1 MFMRQLIFLLFSI
14 LFYSCD
20 HRKQQDQL
28 SSWERQAKQVT
39 IIRDQWGIPHVF
51 GKSDA
56 DAVFG
61 LTFAQ
66 CEDDFNRVEVN
77 YINAM
82 GRMAEVE
89 GEESLMS
96 DLRMR
101 LFMDTTKAAV
111 IYNDSPEWMKK
122 LLNAFAD
129 GANYYLYTHPETKP
143 KLITRFRPWMP
154 LMFSEGSIG
163 GDIETISLAELAALY
178 DGGKE
183 MAYLEPALSEWEKEP
198 TGSNGFALAP
208 SKSATGNSLFLIN
221 PHTSFYFRPE
231 VHMVSEEG
239 LNAYGAVTWGQF
251 FVYQGFNEK
260 CGWMH
265 TSSRADAIDEY
276 EETMVKEGEELF
288 YRYDKELQP
297 ITPEKITL
305 AYKTEGGLTTK
316 DFTVYRTHHGPVVAS
331 RNGKWISI
339 KLMQEPLKAL
349 TQSFTRTKA
358 TGYNE
363 FKKTMDLKT
372 NSSNNTVYA
381 DADGNI
387 AYFHGNF
394 IPVRDTQFDWSKPVD
409 GSNQATEWKGLHPVE
424 ETVHILNPANGW
436 IQNCNSTPF
445 TVSGEQS
452 PDKSKYPLYMAPD
465 AENFRGIHAV
475 RVLKDSTDF
484 TLDKLIAAAYD
495 SYLPAF
501 DMLIPSLLKAYEK
514 SPGADVKEAVDILR
528 SWDFRFSETSIAT
541 AVAIYWV
548 GELRK
553 LAGDALPP
561 RYEPI
566 ALVSHLVEKTSSI
579 EKMEALRR
587 ALATLKKDFGQ
598 WQTPWGEI
606 NRFQRLTGNIV
617 ETFDDEKPSI
627 PIGFTSSFW
636 GSLAS
641 FGSKSYPNTKKWYGT
656 SGNSFVAVVEFGKK
670 IKAKSILAGGVSGNP
685 LSAHFN
691 DQAAMYSQG
700 KFKEVLFYREDIE
713 KNAEKTYHPGA
724 VQN

>member
-1 MFMRQLIFLLFSI
+1 MRQLIFILSI
-14 LFYSCD
+14 LFYSCGQ
-20 HRKQQDQL
+20 HGRQVKVQLWEKQAG
-28 SSWERQAKQVT
+28 EVT

-89 GEESLMS
+89 GEASLMS
-96 DLRMR
+96 DLRMH
-101 LFMDTTKAAV
+101 LFMDTTKAAA
-111 IYNDSPEWMKK
+111 IYKDSPDWMKK

-129 GANYYLYTHPETKP
+129 GANYYLHTHPDTKP
-143 KLITRFRPWMP
+143 KLITRFQPWMP

-163 GDIETISLAELAALY
+163 GDIETISLSALASFY
-178 DGGKE
+178 DAGNE
-183 MAYLEPALSEWEKEP
+183 TASIEPASTDWGKEP

-208 SKSATGNSLFLIN
+208 SRSATGNSLFLIN

-231 VHMVSEEG
+231 VHMVSGEG

-251 FVYQGFNEK
+251 FVYQGFNER

-276 EETMVKEGEELF
+276 EETVVKEGEELF
-288 YRYDKELQP
+288 YRYDNELQP
-297 ITPEKITL
+297 IGSEKVTL
-305 AYKTEGGLTTK
+305 AYSTGTGLVTR
-316 DFTVYRTHHGPVVAS
+316 DFTIYRTHHGHVIAN
-331 RNGKWISI
+331 RDGKWISI

-349 TQSFTRTKA
+349 TQSFMRTKA
-358 TGYNE
+358 TGYEE
-363 FKKTMDLKT
+363 FKKTMDMKT

-394 IPVRDTQFDWSKPVD
+394 IPVRDAQFDWSRPVD
-409 GSNQATEWKGLHPVE
+409 GSNPATEWKGLHSVE
-424 ETVHILNPANGW
+424 ETVHTLNPVNGW
-436 IQNCNSTPF
+436 IQNCNATPF
-445 TVSGEQS
+445 TVSGDES
-452 PDKSKYPLYMAPD
+452 PDKSKYPPYMAPD

-475 RVLKDSTDF
+475 RVLKDSTNF
-484 TLDKLIAAAYD
+484 TLEKLIAAAYD

-501 DMLIPSLLKAYEK
+501 EVLIPSLLKAYEK
-514 SPGADVKEAVDILR
+514 TPGADVKEAVDFLR
-528 SWDFRFSETSIAT
+528 SWDFRFSENSVAT
-541 AVAIYWV
+541 AVAIYWA

-553 LAGDALPP
+553 SAGDALPP
-561 RYEPI
+561 RYDPI
-566 ALVSHLVEKTSSI
+566 AIVSHLVEKTSSA

-587 ALATLKKDFGQ
+587 ALATLKEDFGQ

-606 NRFQRLTGNIV
+606 NRFQRLSGNII
-617 ETFDDEKPSI
+617 ETFDDDKPSI
-627 PIGFTSSFW
+627 PVGFTSSFW

-641 FGSKSYPNTKKWYGT
+641 YGSKAYPNTKKWYGT

-670 IKAKSILAGGVSGNP
+670 ITAKSILAGGVSGDP
-685 LSAHFN
+685 RSAHFN
-691 DQAAMYSQG
+691 DQAERYGQG
-700 KFKEVLFYREDIE
+700 KFKEVQYYREDIE
-713 KNAEKTYHPGA
+713 KNAQKTYHPGQA
-724 VQN
+724 QH

>member
-1 MFMRQLIFLLFSI
+1 MRQLIFLILPI
-14 LFYSCD
+14 LFYGCGQ
-20 HRKQQDQL
+20 RGKENKIE
-28 SSWERQAKQVT
+28 SWERQAGDIT
-39 IIRDQWGIPHVF
+39 IVRDQWGIPHVF

-61 LTFAQ
+61 LIYAQ

-89 GEESLMS
+89 GVSSLMG

-101 LFMDTTKAAV
+101 LFMDTTKAAA
-111 IYNDSPEWMKK
+111 IYKESPEWMKK

-143 KLITRFRPWMP
+143 KLITRFQPWMP

-163 GDIETISLAELAALY
+163 GDIETISLEELASFY
-178 DGGKE
+178 DAGNE
-183 MAYLEPALSEWEKEP
+183 VAHLDTATPEWENEP

-208 SKSATGNSLFLIN
+208 ARSATGNSLFLIN

-251 FVYQGFNEK
+251 FVYQGFNDR

-276 EETMVKEGEELF
+276 EETIVKEGTELF

-297 ITPEKITL
+297 IAPEKLTL
-305 AYKTEGGLTTK
+305 AYKTETGIATR
-316 DFTVYRTHHGPVVAS
+316 DFTVYRTHHGPVIAN

-339 KLMQEPLKAL
+339 KLMQGPLQAL
-349 TQSFTRTKA
+349 TQSFMRTKA
-358 TGYNE
+358 TGYDE
-363 FKKTMDLKT
+363 FKKTMDLRT

-394 IPVRDTQFDWSKPVD
+394 IPVRDAAFDWSKPVD
-409 GSNQATEWKGLHPVE
+409 GSNAATEWKGLHPVE

-436 IQNCNSTPF
+436 IQNCNATPF
-445 TVSGEQS
+445 TVSGDES
-452 PDKSKYPLYMAPD
+452 PDKSKYPNYMAPD
-465 AENFRGIHAV
+465 AENFRGIHAI
-475 RVLKDSTDF
+475 RVLKDSTNF

-495 SYLPAF
+495 PYLPAF
-501 DMLIPSLLKAYEK
+501 EFLIPSLLKAYEK
-514 SPGADVKEAVDILR
+514 APAGDVKEAVAELR
-528 SWDFRFSETSIAT
+528 AWDYKFSENSVAT
-541 AVAIYWV
+541 TLAIYWAT
-548 GELRK
+548 ELRK
-553 LAGDALPP
+553 AAGDQLPP
-561 RYEPI
+561 RYDPI
-566 ALVSHLVEKTSSI
+566 ALVDYLAGQTSPSA
-579 EKMEALRR
+579 KVEALRK
-587 ALATLKKDFGQ
+587 ALAILQQDFGS
-598 WQTPWGEI
+598 WKTPWGEI
-606 NRFQRLTGNIV
+606 NRFQRLSGNIV
-617 ETFDDEKPSI
+617 ETFDDDKPSI

-641 FGSKSYPNTKKWYGT
+641 FGSKAYPNTKKWYGT
-656 SGNSFVAVVEFGKK
+656 SGNSFVAVVEFGPKVT
-670 IKAKSILAGGVSGNP
+670 AKSILAGGVSGDP

-691 DQAAMYSQG
+691 DQAAMYGQG
-700 KFKEVLFYREDIE
+700 KFKDVLFYKSDIE
-713 KNAEKTYHPGA
+713 ANARHTYHPGKGD
-724 VQN
+724 